1 MKLLVISQF
10 SSAEG
15 FQAFF
20 YFKSHLE
27 NHGPDLVQVI
37 DLNLSFCTTIRSEFP
52 FVQKKYHNPA
62 DILPEQ
68 WVELSLSVSRC
79 PPTYA
84 VIHYWLMACI
94 FSPLD
99 KDKLNLLSS
108 KMIDEMHY
116 GLFFEKSLEK
126 LIGKYWVCYSK
137 QSHSFFLRNI

>member
-20 YFKSHLE
+20 NFKSHLE

-108 KMIDEMHY
+108 KMI
-116 GLFFEKSLEK
+116 KK
-126 LIGKYWVCYSK
+126 SK
-137 QSHSFFLRNI
+137 QWWNALWIIFWKIFGKAHWKVLSVLQ